1 MKKSLLAL
9 AALTAFA
16 GAASAQSS
24 VTLFGVVDLNA
35 RNVKNGSA
43 GDITS
48 LSTDGI
54 ASSRLGFR
62 GVEDLGGGLRAGFWL
77 EGGMDN
83 SIGCGTS
90 QTPAP
95 AAGAVACGGQNWQR
109 RSTVSLL
116 GGFGEIR
123 LGRDYTPTFWNHT
136 VFDPFGTN
144 GVGAATNNWAQAG
157 AGGATLV
164 RANNTAGYFLPALGG
179 VYGQVQISAA
189 EGATGNKYFG
199 GRVGYAA
206 GPINVAVAYGV
217 TEKSTL
223 VMVDD
228 ITDTNVGFSWNFG
241 FANLMGQ
248 YRMSEQGAAK
258 NTGFL
263 VGATVPFGANTIKI
277 AYSETE
283 FDNGTIAPKAA
294 QIAVGYQYDLSKRT
308 ALYANFSQVDNDAGL
323 RFTAGGGGPSAAAI
337 NGFKSTGAEFGVRHT
352 F

>member
-24 VTLFGVVDLNA
+24 VTLFGIVDLNA
-35 RNVKNGSA
+35 RNVKNGSQ

-48 LSTDGI
+48 LSQDGI

-77 EGGMDN
+77 EGAINPDR
-83 SIGCGTS
+83 GT
-90 QTPAP
+90 P
-95 AAGAVACGGQNWQR
+95 GGQTWQR

-116 GGFGEIR
+116 GGFGEVR

-157 AGGATLV
+157 SGAATLV
-164 RANNTAGYFLPALGG
+164 RANDTAGYFLPSLGG
-179 VYGQVQISAA
+179 VYGQVQIAAA
-189 EGATGNKYFG
+189 EGNTGNKYFG
-199 GRVGYAA
+199 GRIGYGA

-217 TEKSTL
+217 TEKTGT
-223 VMVDD
+223 MVDD
-228 ITDTNVGFSWNFG
+228 VTDTNVGFSWNFG
-241 FANLMGQ
+241 FMNLMGQ
-248 YRMSEQGAAK
+248 YRMSEQASAE

-263 VGATVPFGANTIKI
+263 VGATVPFGASTLKI
-277 AYSETE
+277 AYSISE
-283 FDNGTIAPKAA
+283 FSVPGAAPEAA
-294 QIAVGYQYDLSKRT
+294 QIALGYQYDVSKRT
-308 ALYANFSQVDNDAGL
+308 ALYANYSQVDNDAGL
-323 RFTAGGGGPSAAAI
+323 RFTAGSGGPSVAAI
-337 NGFKSTGAEFGVRHT
+337 NGFKSTGFEVGLRHS